1 MASRPKRTLQKPQRF
16 ADEFVVSNIKERVK
30 RPKKDN
36 NLYEVEIKEVDQENK
51 RVCIH
56 FKGYDSQ
63 FDEWRPYDRE
73 GEYFPFILHEKQQV
87 LTTMSLVD
95 RADHFIDVVY
105 RGIKRNLNSGRKDDP
120 DVRLEIDVSEDVF
133 TRVFGSVAAG
143 VMERGRLI
151 YTISSNRVLDDILGQ
166 KWDERIVNIRGDYCF
181 VIEGIVEYKV
191 IGGKCVKTEIEDCSQ
206 LVFTF
211 VKNNGNSVQYKRRH

>member
-1 MASRPKRTLQKPQRF
+1 
-16 ADEFVVSNIKERVK
+16 
-30 RPKKDN
+30 
-36 NLYEVEIKEVDQENK
+36 
-51 RVCIH
+51 
-56 FKGYDSQ
+56 
-63 FDEWRPYDRE
+63 
-73 GEYFPFILHEKQQV
+73 
-87 LTTMSLVD
+87 
-95 RADHFIDVVY
+95 
-105 RGIKRNLNSGRKDDP
+105 
-120 DVRLEIDVSEDVF
+120 
-133 TRVFGSVAAG
+133 
-143 VMERGRLI
+143 MERGRLI